1 MCVDHSKLQT
11 KVLKESRFLSNHPIY
26 HPDCDHST
34 FEVFLWT
41 RPELEMIVGIEIKV
55 CLRDAIIS
63 TNPLELLEVVEVWAL
78 DRRRLSY
85 SVKTNRSDT
94 QFPTHCTQCTGG
106 EASSKAYQGR
116 HA

>member
-41 RPELEMIVGIEIKV
+41 RPELEMIVGIENADQSLPPWCTLLLPWSPWFRAPQAHRPMASATQRV
-55 CLRDAIIS
+55 SAAVSS
-63 TNPLELLEVVEVWAL
+63 T
-78 DRRRLSY
+78 
-85 SVKTNRSDT
+85 
-94 QFPTHCTQCTGG
+94 
-106 EASSKAYQGR
+106 
-116 HA
+116 